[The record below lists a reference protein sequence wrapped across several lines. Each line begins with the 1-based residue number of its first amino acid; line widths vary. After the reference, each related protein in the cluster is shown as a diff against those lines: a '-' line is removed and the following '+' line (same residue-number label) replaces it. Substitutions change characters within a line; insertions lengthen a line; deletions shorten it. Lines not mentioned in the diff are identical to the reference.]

1 VCPPSQKDGLNVC
14 MCKQA
19 HVGGKPRTG
28 EFKTTISS
36 SQVRGPLKHREGS
49 RSGEGEDRR
58 DEIQLHVRII
68 PSDKQDAAGVQA
80 ATRGQGARE
89 AAQLSLAHRGSSWSH
104 TT

>member
-1 VCPPSQKDGLNVC
+1 MFVCASKH
-14 MCKQA
+14 MW
-19 HVGGKPRTG
+19 G
-28 EFKTTISS
+28 ESPEQVSLRQQLVAKSGTI

-49 RSGEGEDRR
+49 RSREGEDRW